1 MVSLIERGRVD
12 DVSMRT
18 LRRVLAVFEAD
29 VVLLVRWRGGDVD
42 RLIDRRHA
50 GLGEGVTHL
59 LAENG
64 WEVFPEVTF
73 SEFGERG
80 SIDIIAW
87 HPASRTLLVIEL
99 KSELTSVEE
108 TLRRHDVKV
117 RLAPQVVLD
126 RLHGG
131 L

>member
-1 MVSLIERGRVD
+1 
-12 DVSMRT
+12 MRT